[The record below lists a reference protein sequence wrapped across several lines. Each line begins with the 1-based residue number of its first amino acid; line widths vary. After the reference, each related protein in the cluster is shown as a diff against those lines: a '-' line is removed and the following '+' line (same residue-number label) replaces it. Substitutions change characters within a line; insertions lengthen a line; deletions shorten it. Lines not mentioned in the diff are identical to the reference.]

1 MFRPGFVG
9 NMREEEERGP
19 EGAGCWERALM
30 PGVGGSQ
37 SDGQGVT
44 GIRELASTR

>member
-1 MFRPGFVG
+1 MFQPGFVE

-19 EGAGCWERALM
+19 EGAGHWERALR
-30 PGVGGSQ
+30 PGAGAQ

-44 GIRELASTR
+44 GIRELAQIG